1 MAFEMVVKTADGC
14 PIAWTRFVTSDM
26 AEAEDTFALWRR
38 HPNFAGGPFML
49 VLYFDE
55 HRIDTHH
62 YAQAATPK
70 PAPRPQPVATSGA
83 WLH

>member
-1 MAFEMVVKTADGC
+1 MGFEMVVKTADGC
-14 PIAWTRFVTSDM
+14 PIAWTRFTTNDM

-49 VLYFDE
+49 VLFFDE

-62 YAQAATPK
+62 YSVAAPAA
-70 PAPRPQPVATSGA
+70 PAPRPQPASSAGV